1 MDDTN
6 LFRRACAFGG
16 AAAFATSGVACATG
30 GAACAAGAAA
40 CAAGAA
46 ACAVGAAACA
56 WFGRAKLFKNPREKV
71 KSTPGSKQMAVGYK
85 KLNTL
90 VSKRY
95 LLSKTRESRGAYDCC
110 LHPTVVL
117 VGSTSTQIPMFNS
130 FCKTIHLGEV
140 YIWANLV
147 QKKNLMPN

>member
-1 MDDTN
+1 MDLKTGLVRFTNPAKNKAINPERPTCTETVAHLDDTN

-16 AAAFATSGVACATG
+16 AAAFATSGVACAAG

-46 ACAVGAAACA
+46 ACAAGAAACAAGAAACAAGAAACA

-85 KLNTL
+85 KLNT
-90 VSKRY
+90 
-95 LLSKTRESRGAYDCC
+95 
-110 LHPTVVL
+110 
-117 VGSTSTQIPMFNS
+117 F
-130 FCKTIHLGEV
+130 
-140 YIWANLV
+140 W
-147 QKKNLMPN
+147 